1 MEKEKISQLKKTIKS
16 RLNRPMRYYMDTCT
30 RCGLCYDTCHAFNGI
45 PKKEYS
51 PVGRAEVVR
60 KLYKKYAR
68 LSGFLLPYWGD
79 ATSFDDTVMNQVYE
93 AAWSCTG
100 CRRCMVNCPFGIDTG
115 QIMGVAKQLLI
126 ENGTAP
132 EELVML
138 ADAAVEK
145 GKSIDEFK
153 DGYRQVIY
161 DLEKEVQ
168 KKLNLSS
175 PEGLIPMEKKD
186 ATILYVGL
194 AGAHS
199 IVNPAIIFNAAK
211 ENWSLSYF
219 EAVNFGFFAGDPEK
233 ANFIAQR
240 IIKEAVSLN
249 VKEVVIVECGT
260 AFRIL
265 RALMGKLPFKVS
277 SIVEV
282 IHRYMSEGRIK
293 LKEKSVTAPVTYH
306 DPCQLGRNGGVYDE
320 PRDII
325 QKLVTDYREMS
336 PTREQNWCC
345 GGGGGLVA
353 LDNEDFRI
361 KTGKPKKEQ
370 IVNTGA
376 KIVVTACENC
386 VSQLQTIKSGYGL
399 DVEVKYLTELVCENI
414 IVS

>member
-1 MEKEKISQLKKTIKS
+1 MEKEKITELKKILKS
-16 RLNRPMRYYMDTCT
+16 RLNRPLRYYMDTCT
-30 RCGLCYDTCHAFNGI
+30 RCGLCYDTCHVYNGI

-51 PVGRAEVVR
+51 PVGRAETVR
-60 KLYKKYAR
+60 RLYKKYTR
-68 LSGFLLPYWGD
+68 PSGFLFPYWGD
-79 ATSFDDTVMNQVYE
+79 AVKFDDTVMEQVRE

-115 QIMGVAKQLLI
+115 QIMGVAKHLLVQ
-126 ENGTAP
+126 NGTAP

-145 GKSIDEFK
+145 GKSIEQFK
-153 DGYRQVIY
+153 DGYRQVIH

-168 KKLNLSS
+168 TRLGLSS
-175 PEGLIPMEKKD
+175 PDGLIPMEKKD
-186 ATILYVGL
+186 ANILYVGL

-199 IVNPAIIFNAAK
+199 IVNPAVIFNAAK
-211 ENWSLSYF
+211 ENWSLSFF

-282 IHRYMSEGRIK
+282 IHRYIAEGRIR
-293 LKEKSVTAPVTYH
+293 LKEKAVAAPVTYH

-320 PRDII
+320 PREII
-325 QKLVTDYREMS
+325 RKIAGDYREMS

-353 LDNEDFRI
+353 LDNEEFRI
-361 KTGKPKKEQ
+361 KSGKPKKEQ
-370 IVNTGA
+370 IVATGA
-376 KIVVTACENC
+376 KVVVTACENC
-386 VSQLQTIKSGYGL
+386 VSQLNTIKSGYGL
-399 DVEVKYLTELVCENI
+399 DVEVKYLTELVCENL
-414 IVS
+414 VL

>member
-1 MEKEKISQLKKTIKS
+1 MEKETIRTLATTLRS
-16 RLNRPMRYYMDTCT
+16 RLNRPMRYYLDTCT
-30 RCGLCYDTCHAFNGI
+30 RCGICYDSCHAYQGI
-45 PKKEYS
+45 PKKEYT

-68 LSGFLLPYWGD
+68 LAGFILPYWGD
-79 ATSFDDTVMNQVYE
+79 AKKFSEQAMDELRE

-115 QIMGVAKQLLI
+115 YLMSLAKHLLI
-126 ENGTAP
+126 EHGSAP

-145 GKSIDEFK
+145 GRSIEEFK
-153 DGYRQVIY
+153 EGYRNVIRT
-161 DLEKEVQ
+161 LEKQVQ
-168 KKLNLSS
+168 EALGLPSS
-175 PEGLIPMEKKD
+175 EGLIPLEKKG
-186 ATILYVGL
+186 AEILYVGL

-211 ENWSLSYF
+211 ENWTLSFF
-219 EAVNFGFFAGDPEK
+219 EAVNFGYFAGDPAK
-233 ANFIAQR
+233 TQFIAKR
-240 IIKEAVSLN
+240 IIDEAAGLG

-265 RALMGKLPFKVS
+265 RALLGKLPFKVS

-282 IHRYMSEGRIK
+282 VDRYLREGRIR
-293 LKEKSVTAPVTYH
+293 LKEHALSAPVTYH
-306 DPCQLGRNGGVYDE
+306 DPCQLGRNAGVFDE
-320 PRDII
+320 PRRII
-325 QKLVTDYREMS
+325 RAVAKDFREMS

-361 KTGKPKKEQ
+361 RTGLAKKDQ
-370 IVNTGA
+370 IVATGA
-376 KIVVTACENC
+376 SIVVTACENC
-386 VSQLQTIKSGYGL
+386 VSQLNTITSGYGL
-399 DVEVKYLTELVCENI
+399 NVEVKYLTALVCENLAL
-414 IVS
+414 

>member
-1 MEKEKISQLKKTIKS
+1 
-16 RLNRPMRYYMDTCT
+16 
-30 RCGLCYDTCHAFNGI
+30 
-45 PKKEYS
+45 
-51 PVGRAEVVR
+51 
-60 KLYKKYAR
+60 
-68 LSGFLLPYWGD
+68 
-79 ATSFDDTVMNQVYE
+79 
-93 AAWSCTG
+93 
-100 CRRCMVNCPFGIDTG
+100 
-115 QIMGVAKQLLI
+115 
-126 ENGTAP
+126 
-132 EELVML
+132 ML

-145 GKSIDEFK
+145 GKSIDQFK
-153 DGYRQVIY
+153 EGYRNVIR

-168 KKLNLSS
+168 KKLNLPS
-175 PEGLIPMEKKD
+175 PDGLIPMEKKD
-186 ATILYVGL
+186 ADILYVGL

-211 ENWSLSYF
+211 ENWTLSFF

-233 ANFIAQR
+233 AQFIAQR
-240 IIKEAVSLN
+240 IIKEATALN

-282 IHRYMSEGRIK
+282 IHRYLYEGRIRV
-293 LKEKSVTAPVTYH
+293 KEGAVSDAVTYH

-320 PRDII
+320 PREVIRKI
-325 QKLVTDYREMS
+325 VTDYREMS

-353 LDNEDFRI
+353 LDNEEFRI

-370 IVNTGA
+370 IVATGA

-386 VSQLQTIKSGYGL
+386 VSQLKTIQSGYGL
-399 DVEVKYLTELVCENI
+399 NVEVKYLTELVCENL
-414 IVS
+414 VV

>member
-1 MEKEKISQLKKTIKS
+1 MEKEKALELKKILKT
-16 RLNRPMRYYMDTCT
+16 RLNRPMRYYIDTCT
-30 RCGLCYDTCHAFNGI
+30 RCGLCYDTCHAFQGI

-60 KLYKKYAR
+60 KLYKKYTRA
-68 LSGFLLPYWGD
+68 SGFLFPYGAD
-79 ATSFDDTVMNQVYE
+79 ATKFGDTVMDQLYE

-100 CRRCMVNCPFGIDTG
+100 CRRCVVNCPFGIDTG
-115 QIMGVAKQLLI
+115 QMMGVAKQLLI
-126 ENGTAP
+126 VNGTAP

-145 GKSIDEFK
+145 GKSIDQFK
-153 DGYRQVIY
+153 EGYRNVIR

-168 KKLNLSS
+168 KALNL
-175 PEGLIPMEKKD
+175 PAPDGLIPMEKKD
-186 ATILYVGL
+186 AKILYVAL

-199 IVNPAIIFNAAK
+199 IVNPAIIFNAAR
-211 ENWSLSYF
+211 ENWTLSFF

-240 IIKEAVSLN
+240 IIKEATALN

-265 RALMGKLPFKVS
+265 RALMGRLPFKVS

-282 IHRYMSEGRIK
+282 IHRY
-293 LKEKSVTAPVTYH
+293 LKEGKIRVKEGAVSDAVTYH
-306 DPCQLGRNGGVYDE
+306 DPCQLGRNGGVFEE
-320 PRDII
+320 PREVIRKI
-325 QKLVTDYREMS
+325 VTDYREMS
-336 PTREQNWCC
+336 PTRGQNWCC

-353 LDNEDFRI
+353 LDNEEFRI
-361 KTGKPKKEQ
+361 KSGKPKKEQ
-370 IVNTGA
+370 IVATGA

-386 VSQLQTIKSGYGL
+386 VSQLKTIQSGYGL
-399 DVEVKYLTELVCENI
+399 DVEVKYLTELVCENLD
-414 IVS
+414 V

>member
-1 MEKEKISQLKKTIKS
+1 MEKEKATELKKILKT

-30 RCGLCYDTCHAFNGI
+30 RCGLCYDTCHAFQGI

-51 PVGRAEVVR
+51 PVGRAEVIR
-60 KLYKKYAR
+60 KLYKKYTR
-68 LSGFLLPYWGD
+68 PSGFLFPYWSD
-79 ATSFDDTVMNQVYE
+79 ATKFSDTVMDQVFE

-100 CRRCMVNCPFGIDTG
+100 CRRCVVNCPFGIDTG
-115 QIMGVAKQLLI
+115 MMMGVAKHLLVA
-126 ENGTAP
+126 NGTAP

-145 GKSIDEFK
+145 GKSIDQFK
-153 DGYRQVIY
+153 EGYRNVIR

-168 KKLNLSS
+168 KKLNLPS
-175 PEGLIPMEKKD
+175 PDGLIPMEKKD
-186 ATILYVGL
+186 ADILYVGL

-199 IVNPAIIFNAAK
+199 IVNPAIIFGAAG
-211 ENWSLSYF
+211 ENWTLSFF

-240 IIKEAVSLN
+240 IIKEAISLN

-282 IHRYMSEGRIK
+282 IHRYLKEGKIK
-293 LKEKSVTAPVTYH
+293 LKEGSVAEPVTYH
-306 DPCQLGRNGGVYDE
+306 DPCQLGRNGGVFEE
-320 PRDII
+320 PREII
-325 QKLVTDYREMS
+325 KKIVTDYREMT
-336 PTREQNWCC
+336 PTRGQNWCC

-370 IVNTGA
+370 IVATGA
-376 KIVVTACENC
+376 KMVVTACENC
-386 VSQLQTIKSGYGL
+386 VSQLKTINSGYGL
-399 DVEVKYLTELVCENI
+399 NVEVKYLTELVCENMI
-414 IVS
+414 L

>member
-16 RLNRPMRYYMDTCT
+16 RLNRPMRYYIDTCT
-30 RCGLCYDTCHAFNGI
+30 RCGHCYDTCHAFNGI

-60 KLYKKYAR
+60 KLYKKYTR

-79 ATSFDDTVMNQVYE
+79 ATGFDDTIMNQVYE

-126 ENGTAP
+126 ENGNAP

-145 GKSIDEFK
+145 GKSINEFK
-153 DGYRQVIY
+153 EGYRQVIH

-168 KKLNLSS
+168 KKLNLPS
-175 PEGLIPMEKKD
+175 PEGLIPMDKKD
-186 ATILYVGL
+186 AAILYAGL

-233 ANFIAQR
+233 AEFIAQR

-306 DPCQLGRNGGVYDE
+306 DPCQLGRNGGIYDE

-325 QKLVTDYREMS
+325 QKIVTDYREMS
-336 PTREQNWCC
+336 PTKEQNWCC

-353 LDNEDFRI
+353 LDNEDVRI

>member
-60 KLYKKYAR
+60 KLYKKYTR

-233 ANFIAQR
+233 AEFIAQR

>member
-1 MEKEKISQLKKTIKS
+1 MDKEKTIELKKILKT
-16 RLNRPMRYYMDTCT
+16 RLNRPMRYYIDTCT

-60 KLYKKYAR
+60 KLYKKYTR
-68 LSGFLLPYWGD
+68 PGGFLFPYWSD
-79 ATSFDDTVMNQVYE
+79 ATKLSDTVMDQVYE

-100 CRRCMVNCPFGIDTG
+100 CRRCVVNCPFGIDTG
-115 QIMGVAKQLLI
+115 QMMGVAKQLLI
-126 ENGTAP
+126 ANGTAP

-145 GKSIDEFK
+145 GKSIDQFK
-153 DGYRQVIY
+153 DGYRNVIR

-168 KKLNLSS
+168 KKLNL
-175 PEGLIPMEKKD
+175 PAPDGLIPMEKKD
-186 ATILYVGL
+186 ANILYVGL

-211 ENWSLSYF
+211 ENWTLSFF

-233 ANFIAQR
+233 AQFIAQR
-240 IIKEAVSLN
+240 IIKEATALN

-282 IHRYMSEGRIK
+282 IHRYLYEGRIRV
-293 LKEKSVTAPVTYH
+293 KEGAVSDAVTYH

-320 PRDII
+320 PREVIRKI
-325 QKLVTDYREMS
+325 VTDYREMS

-353 LDNEDFRI
+353 LDNEEFRI

-370 IVNTGA
+370 IVATGA

-386 VSQLQTIKSGYGL
+386 VSQLKTIQSGYGL
-399 DVEVKYLTELVCENI
+399 DVEMKYLTELVCENLM
-414 IVS
+414 V